1 VIGRG
6 RGRGAGGRGRSRVWR
21 RVWRRALLALALGG
35 VALGAAACAEDV
47 HPEPLFAAVSGSR
60 LALQLVRYDDGTE
73 QATADELYDR
83 ELHARCTP
91 QRWSDDIVRCVP
103 LVDDAVYTD
112 AACTTLAGR
121 ARTIAK
127 PALFLA
133 YAAAAGED
141 ARPARLFRA
150 GAAIDP
156 ADPVPQFYELRD
168 GACTGPR
175 PSPEEPEEPIE
186 YFEVGDEIDGASLVA
201 IRDGE
206 VGEGRLGVLV
216 RESDDGARVPLGL
229 RDRELGAAC
238 TPARG
243 DGGELRCA
251 PASAAPASA
260 FGDPACSE
268 PVVVVEAGAP
278 PPTIASVVE
287 ASGCTGYRAI
297 VGEVPGPRIYRRRD
311 GACTSAIVPA
321 GARLF
326 AAGTEL
332 ALASLPRTL
341 EDAPGRRL
349 RRVILEAGGLRFL
362 DDRLFDTATR
372 ADCRRRLVGD
382 VLRCIPEAVAPAR
395 TLYAPGCGIEI
406 PVTELPPRTCEP
418 VAFATGP
425 DSDAGE
431 VLELRAIGDRMQD
444 PLFRLENGQCLPNPL
459 SADTSLRALGPPL
472 DPAAFVGG
480 LPYGAR

>member
-1 VIGRG
+1 MIGRVIGRRRG
-6 RGRGAGGRGRSRVWR
+6 RGRGARGRGRCRS
-21 RVWRRALLALALGG
+21 LLALALGG
-35 VALGAAACAEDV
+35 VALGAAACAEDT
-47 HPEPLFAAVSGSR
+47 HPEALFAAVSGSR
-60 LALQLVRYDDGTE
+60 LTLQLVRYDDGTE

-91 QRWSDDIVRCVP
+91 QRWADGAVRCVP
-103 LVDDAVYTD
+103 LVDDAIYTD

-156 ADPVPQFYELRD
+156 VPQFYELQD
-168 GACTGPR
+168 GACTGPL
-175 PSPEEPEEPIE
+175 PSPEEPIS
-186 YFEVGDEIDGASLVA
+186 YFEVGDELDGASLIA
-201 IRDGE
+201 IQDGE

-216 RESDDGARVPLGL
+216 RESDDGARVPIGL
-229 RDRELGAAC
+229 RDRELGATC

-243 DGGELRCA
+243 GGGDLGCA
-251 PASAAPASA
+251 PAGAAPASA
-260 FGDPACSE
+260 FRDPGCSA
-268 PVVVVEAGAP
+268 PVVVALAGSLP
-278 PPTIASVVE
+278 PAIAAVIE
-287 ASGCTGYRAI
+287 ASGCTAYRA
-297 VGEVPGPRIYRRRD
+297 VAGEVPGPRMYRRAD
-311 GACTSAIVPA
+311 GACTSAVVPA

-326 AAGTEL
+326 ALGAEL
-332 ALASLPRTL
+332 ALAPLPRTL

-382 VLRCIPEAVAPAR
+382 VLRCIPDAVAPAR
-395 TLYAPGCGIEI
+395 TLYAPGCGVEV
-406 PVTELPPRTCEP
+406 PVAELPPRTCEP
-418 VAFATGP
+418 VAFAAGP
-425 DSDAGE
+425 GPAPGSDDADG
-431 VLELRAIGDRMQD
+431 LEIRAIGDRAAD
-444 PLFRLENGQCLPNPL
+444 PLFRRENGQCLPSPN
-459 SADTSLRALGPPL
+459 SADTSLRALGPPI

-480 LPYGAR
+480 LYYGAR